1 MASLIRMTWAQHP
14 APMYR
19 PPANQVAA
27 PSPRIPAQ
35 GMAAASPRQPVV
47 ARGAMPEESVP
58 RKKLVLPS
66 PEAFGLKTSPS
77 LALTVPATPL
87 SEQPIA
93 AVMDWTGVRQELHRL
108 GARSFQLENQ
118 ADGRHR
124 FACQVPRAGG
134 QMTLVEVLGQTEEE
148 AIRLGLERAN
158 GIRYGS

>member
-1 MASLIRMTWAQHP
+1 
-14 APMYR
+14 
-19 PPANQVAA
+19 
-27 PSPRIPAQ
+27 
-35 GMAAASPRQPVV
+35 
-47 ARGAMPEESVP
+47 MPEESVP